1 MRIERHFTTAGQDPY
16 DGVRFASRDSRIVNP
31 DGSTVFEA
39 AGVTMPAEWSQVATD
54 IMAQKYFRKTGVA
67 ADLETIEEEDVPAW
81 LWRSA
86 PASGEAGSEDGPSPS
101 EAGIPGWGGETD
113 ARQVFHRLAGT
124 WAYWGWKHGY
134 FDGEDDAR
142 AFYDELV
149 YMMATQRAA
158 PNSPQWFNT
167 GLHWAYGI
175 AGPAQGHS
183 YVDPDTGDLSR
194 STSAYERP
202 QPHACFIQSV
212 ADDLVGDGGIMDLW
226 TREAR
231 IFKYGSGTGSNF
243 SDIRGENEPL
253 SGGGKSSGLMSFL
266 KIGDRAAGAIK
277 SGGTTRRAAKM
288 VIVDADHPDIEAFID
303 WKASE
308 EQKVAALVTG
318 SRTIRKRLRA
328 IVEASGEGLDPT
340 SNRQLRRAVA
350 RARRDAVPEAYVL
363 RVLQLV
369 ANGEEIIDFT
379 EFDTD
384 WQGEAYQTVSGQNA
398 NNSVR
403 VTADFLDAVRE
414 DRPWNLVRRT
424 DGAVAKTLPAR
435 ALWDRVAL
443 AAWQS
448 ADPGVQYDTT
458 INEWHTTPA
467 GGRIRGSNPCVTGD
481 MLVAT
486 EAGLQPIGGLVGQL
500 PRVVGLDG
508 ELHRTARVIE
518 TGVQPVYRLRTQS
531 GYELKLTADHRVWT
545 IEHGDVAASELE
557 PGDTVQLLGAP
568 FGLATLETSIAEYV
582 GLMLGDGSIGQDGV
596 ASLTLAQDDG
606 ERAIAARIADVV
618 NHFPRERGKSTV
630 HVTER
635 SSTVAVVTGARAV
648 RETLQRYAVL
658 HERSAGKRLTDHA
671 LKLDRPAMAAMLR
684 GLFTAD
690 GTVANYADKSHYVA
704 LDSSSLDL
712 LSQVQQVLLSF
723 GIKSKLYRDRRG
735 PGTALL
741 PDGRGSMAEY
751 PVQAMH
757 SLRISRSS
765 RTVFEREIGFMP
777 ESDKAARLRR
787 LNQQRGT
794 YQDRMTDSVAAVE
807 YVGDETV
814 YDLTEPVTDHFVA
827 GGIAVHNCSEYMFL
841 DDTACNLASLNLLRF
856 FDEETR
862 EFDTEAYA
870 HASRLWTVVLEISV
884 LMAQYPSP
892 AIAQLSYD
900 YRTLGLGYANLG
912 ALLMVQG
919 IPYDSPEALAQTSSY
934 TALLTGVSYAT
945 SAEMAGELGPFA
957 EYDANREAM
966 LRVIRNHRRA
976 AHDAPEGAYEGL
988 TVLPRGLDAAH
999 CPAPVVEA
1007 AREAWDHA
1015 LALGEEHGYRNA
1027 QTTLIAPTGTIG
1039 LLMDCDTTGVEPDF
1053 ALVKFKKLA
1062 GGGYF
1067 RIINQSVPSALRALG
1082 YTPAQVEA
1090 IVTYCAGTGGLEG
1103 APHVN
1108 RHTLAELGFTRRVLD
1123 TVDEALG
1130 SAFDVTFAF
1139 NRWVLGDDFC
1149 RDVLGLTDE
1158 QLADPSFSLLE
1169 ALGFTRT
1176 QIEEANDAITG
1187 RMTIE
1192 GAPHLREEHYAVFDC
1207 ANRCGRYGT
1216 RYIEA
1221 MAHVRAMAA
1230 AQPYLSGAISK
1241 TINMPADATVQDVTA
1256 VYDAGA
1262 DMMLKALALYRDGS
1276 KLSQPLATTVFDDW
1290 ADDAEDFDDLD
1301 GAGPADTPALSTES
1315 AVEEAERILRA
1326 LPTRDAREVV
1336 RRAVGLLRGERVSL
1350 PSRRNGF
1357 AQKARVGGHTI
1368 YLHTGEF
1375 EDGSL
1380 GELFI
1385 SMSKD
1390 GAAFRSLMNCFAI
1403 AVSIGLQ
1410 HGVPLDAYMDSFLFT
1425 KFEPNGMVTGNDRI
1439 HMATSIIDYVFR
1451 ELAITYLGRDD
1462 VAHMGEVDLSS
1473 TSTAEDEFEA
1483 APYADAPAT
1492 NGAVDATPA
1501 LRAPNPA
1508 DLVVPIA
1515 GGADV
1520 AEAPPAPAADAPR
1533 ASTPEPRTDV
1543 PPAASPQAEAPVVAT
1558 STAVSLEL
1566 SDTAARKLRAR
1577 QMGFEGDPCTDCG
1590 QMMMVRSGTC
1600 LKCVSCGATS
1610 GCS

>member
-1 MRIERHFTTAGQDPY
+1 MRIERHFTTAGTDPY
-16 DGVRFASRDSRIVNP
+16 DGVRFAARDSRIVNP
-31 DGSTVFEA
+31 DGSVVFEA
-39 AGVTMPAEWSQVATD
+39 AGITMPAGWSQVAVD
-54 IMAQKYFRKTGVA
+54 IMAQKYFRKTGVG
-67 ADLETIEEEDVPAW
+67 ADLEAIEEDGVPAW

-86 PASGEAGSEDGPSPS
+86 PAGGVDGEDRSSPG
-101 EAGIPGWGGETD
+101 EAGIPGRSGETD

-124 WAYWGWKHGY
+124 WAYWGWKHRY

-175 AGPAQGHS
+175 AGPAQGHL
-183 YVDPDTGDLSR
+183 YVDPDTGKLSR

-212 ADDLVGDGGIMDLW
+212 SDDLVGDGGIMDLW

-243 SDIRGENEPL
+243 SNLRGENEPL

-288 VIVDADHPDIEAFID
+288 VIVDADHPDIEEFID

-308 EQKVAALVTG
+308 EQKVAALVVG
-318 SRTIRKRLRA
+318 SRTIRRRLRA
-328 IVEASGEGLDPT
+328 ILEATAAGLDPAT
-340 SNRQLRRAVA
+340 NRDLRRAVA
-350 RARRDAVPEAYVL
+350 RARRDAVPEAYVH

-369 ANGEEIIDFT
+369 ERGEEDIDFR

-414 DRPWNLVRRT
+414 DRPWNLIRRT
-424 DGAVAKTLPAR
+424 DGGIAKTLPAR
-435 ALWDRVAL
+435 ELWDRVAR

-458 INEWHTTPA
+458 INEWHTAPA
-467 GGRIRGSNPCVTGD
+467 GGRIRGSNP
-481 MLVAT
+481 
-486 EAGLQPIGGLVGQL
+486 
-500 PRVVGLDG
+500 
-508 ELHRTARVIE
+508 
-518 TGVQPVYRLRTQS
+518 
-531 GYELKLTADHRVWT
+531 
-545 IEHGDVAASELE
+545 
-557 PGDTVQLLGAP
+557 
-568 FGLATLETSIAEYV
+568 
-582 GLMLGDGSIGQDGV
+582 
-596 ASLTLAQDDG
+596 
-606 ERAIAARIADVV
+606 
-618 NHFPRERGKSTV
+618 
-630 HVTER
+630 
-635 SSTVAVVTGARAV
+635 
-648 RETLQRYAVL
+648 
-658 HERSAGKRLTDHA
+658 
-671 LKLDRPAMAAMLR
+671 
-684 GLFTAD
+684 
-690 GTVANYADKSHYVA
+690 
-704 LDSSSLDL
+704 
-712 LSQVQQVLLSF
+712 
-723 GIKSKLYRDRRG
+723 
-735 PGTALL
+735 
-741 PDGRGSMAEY
+741 
-751 PVQAMH
+751 
-757 SLRISRSS
+757 
-765 RTVFEREIGFMP
+765 
-777 ESDKAARLRR
+777 
-787 LNQQRGT
+787 
-794 YQDRMTDSVAAVE
+794 
-807 YVGDETV
+807 
-814 YDLTEPVTDHFVA
+814 
-827 GGIAVHNCSEYMFL
+827 CSEYMFL

-856 FDEETR
+856 WTPRDAGTPGR
-862 EFDTEAYA
+862 SSGDAATFDTEAYA
-870 HASRLWTVVLEISV
+870 HAARLWTVVLEISV

-919 IPYDSPEALAQTSSY
+919 IPYDSPEALAQTSGY

-957 EYDANREAM
+957 SYEANREAM

-988 TVLPRGLDAAH
+988 TVLPRGLDAAR
-999 CPAPVVEA
+999 CPAPIVRA
-1007 AREAWDHA
+1007 AREAWDQA
-1015 LALGEEHGYRNA
+1015 LALGEAHGYRNA

-1067 RIINQSVPSALRALG
+1067 RIINQSVPAALRQLG
-1082 YTPAQVEA
+1082 YNPGQVEA

-1103 APHVN
+1103 APHIN
-1108 RHTLAELGFTRRVLD
+1108 RHTLADLGFTRRMLD
-1123 TVDEALG
+1123 QIDEALG
-1130 SAFDVTFAF
+1130 SAFDITFAF

-1158 QLADPSFSLLE
+1158 QLADPMLSLLE
-1169 ALGFTRT
+1169 TLGFTRV

-1216 RYIEA
+1216 RYIEP

-1241 TINMPADATVQDVTA
+1241 TINMPADATVGEVTA

-1290 ADDAEDFDDLD
+1290 SDDAEDFDDD
-1301 GAGPADTPALSTES
+1301 EGEGAAAPSPGS

-1410 HGVPLDAYMDSFLFT
+1410 HGVPLEAYVDSFLFT

-1451 ELAITYLGRDD
+1451 ELAITYLDRDE
-1462 VAHMGEVDLSS
+1462 VAHIGQVDLSS

-1483 APYADAPAT
+1483 APYASATADMAPA
-1492 NGAVDATPA
+1492 PA

-1508 DLVVPIA
+1508 DLVPIA

-1520 AEAPPAPAADAPR
+1520 ADVAETPPAPAATPSAP
-1533 ASTPEPRTDV
+1533 TPEPAIDA
-1543 PPAASPQAEAPVVAT
+1543 PAAPARVEATTAT
-1558 STAVSLEL
+1558 STAVSQEL
-1566 SDTAARKLRAR
+1566 SDRAARTLRAR

>member
-67 ADLETIEEEDVPAW
+67 ADLETIEEDGVPAW
-81 LWRSA
+81 LWRSG
-86 PASGEAGSEDGPSPS
+86 PASGEAGDED
-101 EAGIPGWGGETD
+101 AFAGETD

-183 YVDPDTGDLSR
+183 YVDPDTGDLSP

-328 IVEASGEGLDPT
+328 IVEASDQGLDPT
-340 SNRQLRRAVA
+340 SNRNLRRAIS

-414 DRPWNLVRRT
+414 DREWNLVRRT

-467 GGRIRGSNPCVTGD
+467 GGRIRGSNP
-481 MLVAT
+481 
-486 EAGLQPIGGLVGQL
+486 
-500 PRVVGLDG
+500 
-508 ELHRTARVIE
+508 
-518 TGVQPVYRLRTQS
+518 
-531 GYELKLTADHRVWT
+531 
-545 IEHGDVAASELE
+545 
-557 PGDTVQLLGAP
+557 
-568 FGLATLETSIAEYV
+568 
-582 GLMLGDGSIGQDGV
+582 
-596 ASLTLAQDDG
+596 
-606 ERAIAARIADVV
+606 
-618 NHFPRERGKSTV
+618 
-630 HVTER
+630 
-635 SSTVAVVTGARAV
+635 
-648 RETLQRYAVL
+648 
-658 HERSAGKRLTDHA
+658 
-671 LKLDRPAMAAMLR
+671 
-684 GLFTAD
+684 
-690 GTVANYADKSHYVA
+690 
-704 LDSSSLDL
+704 
-712 LSQVQQVLLSF
+712 
-723 GIKSKLYRDRRG
+723 
-735 PGTALL
+735 
-741 PDGRGSMAEY
+741 
-751 PVQAMH
+751 
-757 SLRISRSS
+757 
-765 RTVFEREIGFMP
+765 
-777 ESDKAARLRR
+777 
-787 LNQQRGT
+787 
-794 YQDRMTDSVAAVE
+794 
-807 YVGDETV
+807 
-814 YDLTEPVTDHFVA
+814 
-827 GGIAVHNCSEYMFL
+827 CSEYMFL

-919 IPYDSPEALAQTSSY
+919 IPYDSPEALAQTSAY

-988 TVLPRGLDAAH
+988 TVLPRGLDAGH
-999 CPAPVVEA
+999 CPAPIVEA
-1007 AREAWDHA
+1007 ARAAWDHA

-1082 YTPAQVEA
+1082 YNPGQVEA

-1462 VAHMGEVDLSS
+1462 VSHMGQVDLSS

-1483 APYADAPAT
+1483 APYADASAT
-1492 NGAVDATPA
+1492 NGAVEVTPA

-1520 AEAPPAPAADAPR
+1520 AEAPPAGSPAPAADAPR
-1533 ASTPEPRTDV
+1533 ASTPEPRTEA
-1543 PPAASPQAEAPVVAT
+1543 PSAASTNVEAPKAT